1 MRFKSF
7 KSFTLGKPKEK
18 PAKDDAGLKEIAADR
33 IAKMENRIY
42 GRTKDLEKKAKQ
54 LQGLSDRSDKNSDTP
69 VGPHGPIGELTLEEE
84 EKSMDLA
91 ALSATPDSDDSEETE
106 EKVKL
111 VEISA
116 ITATPPVKEVKV
128 KPVEVSAITATPPGK
143 EVKVKPVEASAI
155 PVKPPEKEKETK
167 LDNNNDSLGNLFSQ
181 NDEEVNPLANLI
193 NALPDVTARELI
205 DDLKEIKRIIK
216 EWQPK

>member
-1 MRFKSF
+1 MRFKSL
-7 KSFTLGKPKEK
+7 KSFTLGKSKEK

-42 GRTKDLEKKAKQ
+42 GRTKDLEEKAKQ
-54 LQGLSDRSDKNSDTP
+54 LQGLSGKSDKNSDTP
-69 VGPHGPIGELTLEEE
+69 LGPHGPIGELTLETDEKPKDTAILATAAESDETEE
-84 EKSMDLA
+84 G
-91 ALSATPDSDDSEETE
+91 E

-111 VEISA
+111 VE
-116 ITATPPVKEVKV
+116 VN
-128 KPVEVSAITATPPGK
+128 AITATPPGK
-143 EVKVKPVEASAI
+143 EVKVKPVEASAVPI
-155 PVKPPEKEKETK
+155 KPPEKEKETK

-181 NDEEVNPLANLI
+181 DDEEVNPLANLI
-193 NALPDVTARELI
+193 NSLPDVTAQELI